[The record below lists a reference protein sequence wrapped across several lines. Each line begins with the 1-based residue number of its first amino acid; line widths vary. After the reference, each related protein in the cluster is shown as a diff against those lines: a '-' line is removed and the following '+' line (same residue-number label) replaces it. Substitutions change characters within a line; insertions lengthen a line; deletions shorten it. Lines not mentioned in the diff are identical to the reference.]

1 MGKFLYGA
9 AVQGIQNFIFQ
20 TNSLKEIIGASILVD
35 DICTGVFAEQLG
47 YKDFGELE
55 NDPNAILNAAG
66 NIKYV
71 FDDEEKC
78 RKTFRE
84 FPKKVMGLAPGIT
97 FSQAVVKI
105 EEGKSFADVVDEL
118 EMKLRVERNR
128 PSISLTTGLMGMQR
142 MRETYLPERFHR
154 QGEYYDEGTFQKLKA
169 IDNDEINES
178 GLRKKAM
185 GDALDDTPFKDT
197 DNINYFTGENNWI
210 AIIHADGNGLGQV
223 VRAIGENDP
232 EGRNFHQ
239 FSSKLN
245 EATIEAAQEAVKS
258 TLPDFIKME
267 FGNEKMKRYF
277 PFRPIVLGGDDLTVI
292 IRGDLAVG
300 FTKTYLESF
309 EKLTKEKFNDL
320 AEKYTVLRNGLTAC
334 AGIAFIKS
342 SFPYYYGYNLAEDLC
357 SAAKKDAKKPGRRGI
372 YSCLMFHKVQDS
384 FVESYKEIVER
395 ELTTPDG
402 HSFNFGPYY
411 LDDIDEAED
420 HRWTIEKL
428 LSIVGKLEGE
438 EGNAIK
444 SDVRQWLSAM
454 TEPGGTA
461 KAVQIKDR
469 LEKNNKGNKSLI
481 DDLTCE
487 YDRETN
493 QEGKTKK
500 VSPAYDVLSL
510 HSVIYQEIKL

>member
-1 MGKFLYGA
+1 MSKYLYGA
-9 AVQGIQNFIFQ
+9 AVQGIQGFIFQ
-20 TNSLKEIIGASILVD
+20 TNSLKEIIGASVLVD
-35 DICTGVFAEQLG
+35 DICTRVFAEQLG
-47 YKDFGELE
+47 YDDFCALEKDT
-55 NDPNAILNAAG
+55 NAILNAAG

-71 FDDEEKC
+71 FDDEKMC

-84 FPKKVMGLAPGIT
+84 FPKKVMELAPGIT
-97 FSQAVVKI
+97 FSQAVVKF
-105 EEGKSFADVVDEL
+105 EDGQSFSSVVDEL
-118 EMKLRVERNR
+118 EKKLRAERNR

-142 MRETYLPERFHR
+142 MRETYLPERSHH
-154 QGEYYDEGTFQKLKA
+154 QGEFYDEGTFQKLQA
-169 IDNDEINES
+169 IDNDGIRES

-185 GDALDDTPFKDT
+185 GGVLDDTPFKDT

-245 EATIEAAQEAVKS
+245 EATIEAAREAVKS
-258 TLPDFIKME
+258 ALSDFIQKE

-292 IRGDLAVG
+292 IRGDLAIG

-309 EKLTKEKFNDL
+309 ERLTKEKFAAL
-320 AEKYTVLRNGLTAC
+320 AGGNPGIKPVLEKGLTAC

-342 SFPYYYGYNLAEDLC
+342 SFPYYYGYNLAEALC
-357 SAAKKDAKKPGRRGI
+357 SAAKKDAKKPDRDRI

-384 FVESYKEIVER
+384 FVEDYKDIIKR

-411 LDDIDEAED
+411 LDTSEIKEP
-420 HRWTIEKL
+420 RWTIEKL
-428 LSIVGKLEGE
+428 LSVVGKLEGE
-438 EGNAIK
+438 DGNAIK

-454 TEPGGTA
+454 MEPGGAA
-461 KAVQIKDR
+461 KASQMKDR
-469 LEKNNKGNKSLI
+469 LVKNNKSCGANLSLI
-481 DDLTCE
+481 DDLTIE
-487 YDRETN
+487 YD
-493 QEGKTKK
+493 K
-500 VSPAYDVLSL
+500 VSPAYDALSL
-510 HSVIYQEIKL
+510 HSVIYQEIKH